1 MQRDIRSVQTLTLR
15 VRISL
20 FANAK
25 IAKNHVQQ
33 LIHIDTAHDFA
44 QTTHCKPH
52 VLSGQ
57 HHVA

>member
-25 IAKNHVQQ
+25 IAKNHVQNV
-33 LIHIDTAHDFA
+33 F
-44 QTTHCKPH
+44 H
-52 VLSGQ
+52 VDP
-57 HHVA
+57 AK